1 MIKIDKTW
9 TLFLDRD
16 GVINERIP
24 KGYVMEPEQLI
35 LEVAV
40 ADVIAEFNE
49 LFARVVVVT
58 NQQGIGKGLM
68 TTAQL
73 DTVHE
78 KLKLELALS
87 GAHVDG
93 IYYCPELANTG
104 SKCRKP
110 EGGMAHQAKADFPE
124 IDFSKSI
131 MVGDTITDLQ
141 FGKRLGMNTIFV
153 RTGLEEQT
161 AEVDELSDETI
172 DWLKDVLMVI
182 G

>member
-1 MIKIDKTW
+1 MIKIDKSW

-24 KGYVMEPEQLI
+24 KGYVMEPNQLI

-40 ADVIAEFNE
+40 ADAIAEFNE

-68 TTAQL
+68 TVDQL
-73 DTVHE
+73 DAVHE
-78 KLKLELALS
+78 KLKTDLSAS
-87 GAHVDG
+87 GAHLDG

-110 EGGMAHQAKADFPE
+110 EGGMGEQAKADFPE

-141 FGKRLGMNTIFV
+141 FGKRLGMKTIFV
-153 RTGLEEQT
+153 TTSEEDQT

-172 DWLKDVLMVI
+172 DWLKDVLMVVE
-182 G
+182 

>member
-1 MIKIDKTW
+1 MIKIDNSW

-24 KGYVMEPEQLI
+24 KGYVMEPDQLI

-40 ADVIAEFNE
+40 ADAIAEFNE

-58 NQQGIGKGLM
+58 NQQGIDKGLM
-68 TTAQL
+68 TSAQL
-73 DTVHE
+73 DSVHE
-78 KLKLELALS
+78 KLKAELALS
-87 GAHVDG
+87 GGHVDA

-110 EGGMAHQAKADFPE
+110 EGGMAEQAKKEFPE

-131 MVGDTITDLQ
+131 MIGDTITDLQ
-141 FGKRLGMNTIFV
+141 FGKRLGMKTIFV
-153 RTGLEEQT
+153 RTVEEEQIT
-161 AEVDELSDETI
+161 DIDSLADEKV
-172 DWLKDVLMVI
+172 DWLKDVFLVI
-182 G
+182 E

>member
-1 MIKIDKTW
+1 MIKIDNSW

-40 ADVIAEFNE
+40 ADAIAEFNE

-68 TTAQL
+68 TSSQL
-73 DTVHE
+73 DAVHE
-78 KLKLELALS
+78 RLKAELALS
-87 GAHVDG
+87 GGHVDA
-93 IYYCPELANTG
+93 IYHCPDQANTG

-110 EGGMAHQAKADFPE
+110 EAGMAEQAKAEFPE

-131 MVGDTITDLQ
+131 MIGDTITDLQ
-141 FGKRLGMNTIFV
+141 FGKRLGMKTIFV
-153 RTGLEEQT
+153 RTVEEEQT
-161 AEVDELSDETI
+161 TDIESLADEKV
-172 DWLKDVLMVI
+172 DWLKDVFLVI

>member
-1 MIKIDKTW
+1 MIKIDKSW

-40 ADVIAEFNE
+40 PDAIAEFNE
-49 LFARVVVVT
+49 LFARVIVVT

-68 TTAQL
+68 AERQL
-73 DTVHE
+73 DAVHK
-78 KLKLELALS
+78 KLQSEVAAS
-87 GAHVDG
+87 GGYIDA
-93 IYYCPELANTG
+93 IYHCPDLANSG

-110 EGGMAHQAKADFPE
+110 ATGMGVSAKEDFPE

-131 MVGDTITDLQ
+131 MVGDNITDLQ
-141 FGKRLGMNTIFV
+141 FGKALGMKTIFI
-153 RTGLEEQT
+153 RTALEEQT
-161 AEVDELSDETI
+161 PEVNKLADEVV
-172 DWLKDVLMVI
+172 DWLKDVFLVI
-182 G
+182 E

>member
-1 MIKIDKTW
+1 MIKIDKNW

-24 KGYVMEPEQLI
+24 KGYVMEPDQLV

-40 ADVIAEFNE
+40 ADAIAEFNQ

-68 TTAQL
+68 TTEQL

-78 KLKLELALS
+78 KLRSELAAS
-87 GAHVDG
+87 GAYVDE
-93 IYYCPELANTG
+93 IYYCPELADSG

-110 EGGMAHQAKADFPE
+110 EGGMAMQAKADFPE

-141 FGKRLGMNTIFV
+141 FGKRLGMKTIFI
-153 RTGLEEQT
+153 RTELEEQT

-182 G
+182 S